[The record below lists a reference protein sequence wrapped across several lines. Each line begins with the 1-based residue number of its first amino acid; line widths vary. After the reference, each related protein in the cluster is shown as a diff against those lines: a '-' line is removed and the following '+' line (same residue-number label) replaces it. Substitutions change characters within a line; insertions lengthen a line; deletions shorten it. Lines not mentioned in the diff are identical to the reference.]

1 LNYKGKSYST
11 WACDW
16 FNWLLT
22 ADPDKHTFGPV
33 VFLRANL
40 TPNSTSKV
48 VSDLVYGLDK
58 RTESTSFY
66 PDDPYYPKNY
76 TNLPNVRVGGDK
88 LQIFEDQVVF
98 WPIITT
104 YEVATKPYVDFGLMQ
119 DYCGPLVD
127 YGDNPPGPD
136 SMTID
141 GKPIELPRNVDI
153 KNFRITSPVFPAIV
167 PDTEYG
173 RSIKDFLEMNLPY
186 GHYFAMV
193 EGYFLMIKFKEA
205 DTYILHSVAS
215 GPRETRGP
223 YVAELLYEINVNLR
237 PNVRDFV
244 PPVAITGVRSDRH
257 SGVIGQILS
266 DKVKNSELTKERAN
280 TILEYA
286 GLPGRI
292 EKEEDDKSMS
302 GNKTTRTG
310 KASRIKNR
318 SRR

>member
-1 LNYKGKSYST
+1 
-11 WACDW
+11 
-16 FNWLLT
+16 
-22 ADPDKHTFGPV
+22 
-33 VFLRANL
+33 
-40 TPNSTSKV
+40 
-48 VSDLVYGLDK
+48 
-58 RTESTSFY
+58 
-66 PDDPYYPKNY
+66 
-76 TNLPNVRVGGDK
+76 
-88 LQIFEDQVVF
+88 
-98 WPIITT
+98 
-104 YEVATKPYVDFGLMQ
+104 
-119 DYCGPLVD
+119 
-127 YGDNPPGPD
+127 
-136 SMTID
+136 
-141 GKPIELPRNVDI
+141 
-153 KNFRITSPVFPAIV
+153 
-167 PDTEYG
+167 
-173 RSIKDFLEMNLPY
+173 
-186 GHYFAMV
+186 
-193 EGYFLMIKFKEA
+193 MIKFKEA